1 MKPTQRRQEMLKLL
15 RHSREPLSGRYF
27 AERFGISRQVV
38 VGDIAA
44 LRQDGESISAT
55 PLGYLYQPK
64 QAVSAVYKC
73 FHTNSQTEDE
83 LRLIVSLGGSII
95 DVMVRHRIYGKLS
108 AQLSISSDEDIDNFM
123 EEIRLGK
130 SVPLMNVTS
139 GYHYHTIAAKDK
151 ETLTRIADA
160 LRERG
165 YLLEEKYL

>member
-1 MKPTQRRQEMLKLL
+1 MKPTERRQEMLKLL
-15 RHSREPLSGRYF
+15 RHSKDPLSGRYL
-27 AERFGISRQVV
+27 AGMFGVSRQVV

-44 LRQDGESISAT
+44 LRQDGEPIQAT
-55 PLGYLYQPK
+55 AAGYLYQPQ

-73 FHTNSQTEDE
+73 YHTNSQTEDE
-83 LRLIVSLGGSII
+83 LRLIVSLGGSVI

-139 GYHYHTIAAKDK
+139 GYHYHTIAAKDQQ
-151 ETLTRIADA
+151 TLTRIADA
-160 LRERG
+160 LREKG
-165 YLLEEKYL
+165 YLLEEKHL